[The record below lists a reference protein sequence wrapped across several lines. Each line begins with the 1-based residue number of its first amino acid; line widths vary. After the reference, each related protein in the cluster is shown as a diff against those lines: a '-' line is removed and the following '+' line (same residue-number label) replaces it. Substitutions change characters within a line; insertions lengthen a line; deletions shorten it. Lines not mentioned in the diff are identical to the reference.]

1 MTSHRILEFDTVR
14 IAVHGHLE
22 RLADLPAALLV
33 HGFPL
38 DHHMW
43 DPLLQADGPA
53 DRALVAVDLRGHG
66 DSPWA
71 GDEVHSMELLAD
83 DLASVVERLDLGPVD
98 LVGLSMGGYVA
109 LAFCERHPELVRT
122 LGLVDTRAGA
132 DGPEAREGRDRMIA
146 DVASNGMTWLADT
159 MLPKL
164 VAPGAHERVRAA
176 IRGMI
181 EGQSFETVAAD
192 LRGMRE
198 RSDRSGI
205 LSGIEAPVAVV
216 VGEEDAITP
225 PVAARAMAE
234 ELADV
239 RLRLVPGA
247 GHMTP
252 MERPDEVRQALADL
266 WAGAR

>member
-1 MTSHRILEFDTVR
+1 MSTRILEFDSAR

-43 DPLLQADGPA
+43 DDLLQGDGPG
-53 DRALVAVDLRGHG
+53 DRALLAVDLRGHG

-71 GDEVHSMELLAD
+71 GDETHSMELLAD
-83 DLASVVERLDLGPVD
+83 DLAAVVERLELGPVD

-109 LAFCERHPELVRT
+109 LAFCERHAELVRT
-122 LGLVDTRAGA
+122 VALVDTRAGA
-132 DGPEAREGRDRMIA
+132 DGPEAKEGRDRMIA
-146 DVASNGMTWLADT
+146 DVAANGTGWLADT

-164 VAPGAHERVRAA
+164 VAPSAHERVRSA
-176 IRGMI
+176 IRRMI
-181 EGQSFETVAAD
+181 EGQVLETVAAD
-192 LRGMRE
+192 LRGMRD
-198 RSDRSGI
+198 RSDRSS
-205 LSGIEAPVAVV
+205 LLAGIEVPAAVV

-234 ELADV
+234 ELPDA
-239 RLRLVPGA
+239 RLRLVPDA

-266 WAGAR
+266 WTGAR